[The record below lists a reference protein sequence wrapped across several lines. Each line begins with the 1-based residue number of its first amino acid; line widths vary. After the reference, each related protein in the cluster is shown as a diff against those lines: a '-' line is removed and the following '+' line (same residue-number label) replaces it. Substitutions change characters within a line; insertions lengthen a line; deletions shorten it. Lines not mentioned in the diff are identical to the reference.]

1 MTPRIKKHYPPVEEM
16 SAAERVGMVREVF
29 ATIPA
34 HYDILNRIFSLRRDV
49 AWRRFAVG
57 KMRFGPTMRFLDVA
71 TGTADLALETARQHP
86 DVRVTGL
93 DFAREM
99 MAVGVAK
106 FRKPGLVERIRL
118 IQGDALNLPFPDRTF
133 DVAGCAFGI
142 RNIPDRPR
150 ALREM
155 TRVVHPGGQVLILEM
170 HFPQHRLLKP
180 FYHVYLNLLLPRAA
194 GLVSRNPA
202 AYHYLGDSI
211 LHFPAPAAFAGLMAE
226 AGLIRVARHPL
237 MFGICYL
244 YLGWKPEDP
253 S

>member
-16 SAAERVGMVREVF
+16 STAERVGMVREVF

-57 KMRFGPTMRFLDVA
+57 KMRFGPTRRFLDVA
-71 TGTADLALETARQHP
+71 TGTADLALEAARQHP

-106 FRKPGLVERIRL
+106 FRKLQLTERIRL

-133 DVAGCAFGI
+133 DVAGCALSLI
-142 RNIPDRPR
+142 HISEPTRP
-150 ALREM
+150 
-155 TRVVHPGGQVLILEM
+155 
-170 HFPQHRLLKP
+170 
-180 FYHVYLNLLLPRAA
+180 Y
-194 GLVSRNPA
+194 
-202 AYHYLGDSI
+202 
-211 LHFPAPAAFAGLMAE
+211 
-226 AGLIRVARHPL
+226 
-237 MFGICYL
+237 
-244 YLGWKPEDP
+244 
-253 S
+253 